1 MKKPQAIFTAI
12 LTPFSLV
19 VALASVEHKQT
30 KYLNVHFNSLFPK
43 VRYTNCNTNLRHANT
58 QTRNVVCL
66 PREFA
71 IATEH

>member
-30 KYLNVHFNSLFPK
+30 TYTSIHYSQRCVTQIATQIYVMQTPK
-43 VRYTNCNTNLRHANT
+43 HAMW
-58 QTRNVVCL
+58 L
-66 PREFA
+66 REFA